1 MIAETIRNFDIFSI
15 SETKIDSTFPN
26 MQFKISGYKLLDV
39 IVTDLVVVVVVVV
52 VVGVGEDLMLYLNV
66 EIPCKFLN
74 NHPLVPNAEIICIEF
89 HQLKRK

>member
-39 IVTDLVVVVVVVV
+39 IVTDLV
-52 VVGVGEDLMLYLNV
+52 GGGG
-66 EIPCKFLN
+66 
-74 NHPLVPNAEIICIEF
+74 IICIEF

>member
-1 MIAETIRNFDIFSI
+1 
-15 SETKIDSTFPN
+15 

-39 IVTDLVVVVVVVV
+39 IVTDLVVVVVV

>member
-39 IVTDLVVVVVVVV
+39 IVTDLV
-52 VVGVGEDLMLYLNV
+52 GGGDNL
-66 EIPCKFLN
+66 
-74 NHPLVPNAEIICIEF
+74 H
-89 HQLKRK
+89 

>member
-52 VVGVGEDLMLYLNV
+52 GVGEDLMLYLNV